1 MPGLL
6 RASGKPCLKFADHP
20 WESAVHPT
28 RFRDCVRST
37 RSLVA
42 GLTALAA
49 LPASAPALLAQ
60 GATPPA
66 AAAATAPVDPRLE
79 KLKAE
84 ALVMV
89 ESRAKQVQEIVDM
102 LFSFQELGF
111 QEFESQRYIT
121 TLLAK
126 EGFTIEKGVAGIPSA
141 WTAKWSYGTG
151 KPEISLGSDVD
162 GIPQASN
169 KPGVGYRDPM
179 VAGGPGHGEGHNSG
193 QAVNIVAAI
202 VVKQLMQRDKINGTL
217 LLWPGIAEEQMAGK
231 AFLVRSGLFKNTDV
245 TLFTHVGNDLGV
257 SWGASGSSALLSA
270 EFRFRG
276 SSAHAAGA
284 PWSGK
289 SALDAVMLM
298 GQGWEY
304 KREHLRLQQRS
315 HYVIKDGGDQPNV
328 VPSTASIWFYF
339 REQDYP
345 RTMALFEV
353 GKKIAEGAAM
363 MTDTKLDT
371 IAILGSGWS
380 AHFSKPIAEA
390 MHQNVQTVGMPKWD
404 DKDQT
409 LAKGIQKELGSPD
422 FGLSEQVNKQ
432 LRGAETPQNWMGGG
446 SDDIGDIAWNVPTIT
461 LRFPSNIP
469 GLPGHNWANA
479 ISMATPIAHKGALA
493 GAKVQ
498 ALTMLDIVMTPKI
511 VADAWD
517 YFKNVQTKDTKYT
530 PFIRPQDMPPT
541 YLNADIMARYKTQLQ
556 KFYYDPTKFK
566 TYMEQLGIEYPTVR
580 PQVVAP
586 KGDDGREKQ

>member
-1 MPGLL
+1 MSLIPL
-6 RASGKPCLKFADHP
+6 RPLSTTVARAFA
-20 WESAVHPT
+20 
-28 RFRDCVRST
+28 
-37 RSLVA
+37 
-42 GLTALAA
+42 LTALASSLLA
-49 LPASAPALLAQ
+49 ASSRRLPAQTAQ
-60 GATPPA
+60 TG
-66 AAAATAPVDPRLE
+66 AAATAPADPRLA
-79 KLKAE
+79 KLKEE
-84 ALVMV
+84 ALQMV
-89 ESRAKQVQEIVDM
+89 QARSKQVQEIVDM

-111 QEFESQRYIT
+111 QEWESQKYLT
-121 TLLAK
+121 GLLAK
-126 EGFTIEKGVAGIPSA
+126 EGFTIEKGVAGIPTA

-169 KPGVGYRDPM
+169 KPGVGYKDPM
-179 VAGGPGHGEGHNSG
+179 VTGGPGHGEGHNAG
-193 QAVNIVAAI
+193 QALNVVAAI
-202 VVKQLMQRDKINGTL
+202 VVKQLMQRDKIDGTL

-231 AFLVRSGLFKNTDV
+231 AFLVRAGVFKNTDV

-257 SWGASGSSALLSA
+257 SWGASGSSALISA

-284 PWSGK
+284 PWRGQ

-298 GQGWEY
+298 AQGWEY
-304 KREHLRLQQRS
+304 RREHLRLQQRS

-353 GKKIAEGAAM
+353 GQKIAQGAAM

-371 IAILGSGWS
+371 VMILGSGWS

-390 MHQNVQTVGMPKWD
+390 MHQNIQTVGMPQWD

-409 LAKGIQKELGSPD
+409 LAKGIQRELGQPD
-422 FGLSEQVNKQ
+422 FGLESQVNKQ

-446 SDDIGDIAWNVPTIT
+446 SDDIGDIAWNVPTVT

-469 GLPGHNWANA
+469 SLPGHNWANA

-498 ALTMLDIVMTPKI
+498 ALTLLDILLTPK
-511 VADAWD
+511 VVSDAWD
-517 YFKNVQTKDTKYT
+517 YFKNVQTKDVKYK
-530 PFIRPQDMPPT
+530 PFIRPGDQPPIW
-541 YLNADIMARYKTQLQ
+541 LNADIMAKYKPQLQ
-556 KFYYDPTKFK
+556 KFYYDPSKYK
-566 TYMEQLGIEYPTVR
+566 TYLEQLGIEYPTVR
-580 PQVVAP
+580 PLETKP
-586 KGDDGREKQ
+586 RGDN

>member
-1 MPGLL
+1 M
-6 RASGKPCLKFADHP
+6 
-20 WESAVHPT
+20 HPT

>member
-1 MPGLL
+1 MSLI
-6 RASGKPCLKFADHP
+6 S
-20 WESAVHPT
+20 S
-28 RFRDCVRST
+28 
-37 RSLVA
+37 RSLPALSIRALPWVA
-42 GLTALAA
+42 LTLGALAA
-49 LPASAPALLAQ
+49 GPRDLSAQ
-60 GATPPA
+60 ATA
-66 AAAATAPVDPRLE
+66 APAATAPADPRLAT
-79 KLKAE
+79 LKEE
-84 ALVMV
+84 ALQLVQAR
-89 ESRAKQVQEIVDM
+89 SKQVQEIVDM

-111 QEFESQRYIT
+111 QEWESQKYLT
-121 TLLAK
+121 GLLAK
-126 EGFTIEKGVAGIPSA
+126 EGFTIEKGVAGIPTA

-169 KPGVGYRDPM
+169 KPGVGYKDPM
-179 VAGGPGHGEGHNSG
+179 VTGGPGHGEGHNAG
-193 QAVNIVAAI
+193 QALNVVAAI

-231 AFLVRSGLFKNTDV
+231 AFLVRAGIFKNTDV

-257 SWGASGSSALLSA
+257 SWGASGSSALISA

-276 SSAHAAGA
+276 SSSHAAGA
-284 PWSGK
+284 PWRGQ

-298 GQGWEY
+298 AQGWEY
-304 KREHLRLQQRS
+304 RREHLRLQQRS

-345 RTMALFEV
+345 RTMALFELGQKV
-353 GKKIAEGAAM
+353 AQGAAL

-371 IAILGSGWS
+371 VVILGSGWS

-390 MHQNVQTVGMPKWD
+390 MHQNIQTVGMPQWD

-409 LAKGIQKELGSPD
+409 LAKGIQRELGQPD
-422 FGLSEQVNKQ
+422 FGLESQVNKQ

-446 SDDIGDIAWNVPTIT
+446 SDDIGDIAWNVPTVT

-469 GLPGHNWANA
+469 SLPGHNWANA

-498 ALTMLDIVMTPKI
+498 ALTLLDILLTPK
-511 VADAWD
+511 VVTDAWD
-517 YFKNVQTKDTKYT
+517 YFKNVQTKDVKYK
-530 PFIRPQDMPPT
+530 PFIRPGDQPPIW
-541 YLNADIMARYKTQLQ
+541 LNADIMAKYKPQLQ
-556 KFYYDPTKFK
+556 KFYYDPSKYK
-566 TYMEQLGIEYPTVR
+566 TYLEQLGIEYPTVR
-580 PQVVAP
+580 PIESKP
-586 KGDDGREKQ
+586 RGDN